1 MVTALCPNA
10 STPGPGSFQVMPF
23 VAEFLSSDIFRLGY
37 SRIADGTLDSLTGIR
52 AEALD
57 FSESI
62 VTKGPTLES
71 LSDFENVLEE
81 LADAMTKLDAA
92 CDAFDSL

>member
-1 MVTALCPNA
+1 
-10 STPGPGSFQVMPF
+10 MPF

-37 SRIADGTLDSLTGIR
+37 SRIADGTLDSLTGIH
-52 AEALD
+52 AKALD

-62 VTKGPTLES
+62 ATKGSTLES
-71 LSDFENVLEE
+71 VSDFENVLEE